1 MSSINSSLSP
11 SQSIHGKSRQRPLE
25 IDRFVDHF
33 LSTMC
38 DHSRRQI
45 MELLALPHGEE
56 TPSETTSIV
65 ELRSGDIAK
74 KLGLSPATVSG
85 HLRQLSNAGLLVSRR
100 EGNVIYYRVSN
111 YLLVRAFQELLTA
124 LHKEY
129 DLRSAAS

>member
-1 MSSINSSLSP
+1 MSATDSSLSP
-11 SQSIHGKSRQRPLE
+11 SLSRKSTSHHRPLE

-45 MELLALPHGEE
+45 LELLTLPHSDES
-56 TPSETTSIV
+56 TSSIV

-74 KLGLSPATVSG
+74 SLGLSPATVSG
-85 HLRQLSNAGLLVSRR
+85 HLRQLSHAGLLVSRR
-100 EGNVIYYRVSN
+100 DGNVIYYRVSN
-111 YLLVRAFQELLTA
+111 HLLVRAFQELLVA

-129 DLRSAAS
+129 DLRAAAG

>member
-1 MSSINSSLSP
+1 MSTPNSSRP
-11 SQSIHGKSRQRPLE
+11 SRSRHRHLE

-45 MELLALPHGEE
+45 LELLTIAHADESNSL
-56 TPSETTSIV
+56 I

-74 KLGLSPATVSG
+74 SLELSPATISG
-85 HLRQLSNAGLLVSRR
+85 HLRQLSNAGLVISRR

-111 YLLVRAFQELLTA
+111 YLLVRAFQELLVA

-129 DLRSAAS
+129 DLRSAS

>member
-1 MSSINSSLSP
+1 MSATDSSP
-11 SQSIHGKSRQRPLE
+11 STAQATKSNPRHRPLE

-45 MELLALPHGEE
+45 LELLTLPHGE
-56 TPSETTSIV
+56 ETTSIV

-74 KLGLSPATVSG
+74 SLGLSPATVSG

-100 EGNVIYYRVSN
+100 DGNVIYYRVSN
-111 YLLVRAFQELLTA
+111 HLLVRAFQELLVA

-129 DLRSAAS
+129 DLRFAS

>member
-1 MSSINSSLSP
+1 MSATDSSLSSAQP
-11 SQSIHGKSRQRPLE
+11 IKSKSRHRPLE

-33 LSTMC
+33 LSTLC

-45 MELLALPHGEE
+45 LELLTLPHADE
-56 TPSETTSIV
+56 STSIV

-74 KLGLSPATVSG
+74 SLGLSPATVSG

-100 EGNVIYYRVSN
+100 DGNVIYYRVSN
-111 YLLVRAFQELLTA
+111 HLLVHAFQDLLVA